1 MPKLNYFCAAIPLL
15 LLPLSSL
22 AQTAMSAQ
30 SAAQATAENEPAEE
44 GGRALKFGNVN
55 VFPSA
60 ELRWGYDDNITQA
73 PDTAGEPALSS
84 AIWVLNAGLTAD
96 LEYKGDRYSLDY
108 LGSFTRYTASSL
120 DNVENHTLRL
130 QGANIFDV
138 RNALRWQA
146 GLVDGYDP
154 RGSTDA
160 TTSAAQAPSNYRTY
174 RVGGTYAY
182 GAEGAKG
189 RLEGDLFFSTK
200 EYLNNRV
207 TMRTADVDSTELNG
221 RFFWRVMPKTSA
233 VLDIRYAN
241 YDYVAVDAG
250 LDSDSLSLLVGANWS
265 ATAATSGS
273 FRVGHVSR
281 RYDSRADFSGFSW
294 EAGVT
299 WKPLTY
305 STFTFTTGRN
315 VNDTTSGLPG
325 AVGDYVLG
333 TNYGVNWTHEWR
345 SNLRSEV
352 AWNHT
357 KSDYDGIDR
366 LDKLDTYKLGMYYD
380 FRRWMNAGVE
390 FNFSDRRSNVSGFNF
405 NRLQSLGVVR
415 AKF

>member
-1 MPKLNYFCAAIPLL
+1 MPKSTIAAALPLL
-15 LLPLSSL
+15 FLPLYGS
-22 AQTAMSAQ
+22 AQTSMSVVTT
-30 SAAQATAENEPAEE
+30 SAPAAPDSPSGE
-44 GGRALKFGNVN
+44 GGRPLKFGNVN

-60 ELRWGYDDNITQA
+60 ELRWGHDDNLTQA
-73 PDTAGEPALSS
+73 PATPAQPAVSS
-84 AIWVLNAGLTAD
+84 SVWILNAGLTAD

-108 LGSFTRYTASSL
+108 LGAYSRYTSSSK

-130 QGANIFDV
+130 QGANILDV
-138 RNALRWQA
+138 RHALRWQA

-160 TTSAAQAPSNYRTY
+160 TFSAQAPSHYRTY

-189 RLEGDLFFSTK
+189 RLEGDAFFTTK
-200 EYLNNRV
+200 EYLNNRD
-207 TMRTADVDSTELNG
+207 TMRTADVDTTELNG

-233 VLDIRYAN
+233 AFEVRYAD
-241 YDYVAVDAG
+241 YDYVAADAG
-250 LDSDSLSLLVGANWS
+250 LDSSSLQLLVGANWN

-273 FRVGHVSR
+273 FRVGHMSR
-281 RYDSRADFSGFSW
+281 RYDSRADYTGFSW

-315 VNDTTSGLPG
+315 INDTTSGAPG
-325 AVGDYVLG
+325 AVGDFVLG
-333 TNYGVNWTHEWR
+333 TSYGVNWTHEWR

-352 AWNHT
+352 SWNQV
-357 KSDYDGIDR
+357 KSDYEGVAR
-366 LDKLDTYKLGMYYD
+366 LDKLDTYKFGLYYD
-380 FRRWMNAGVE
+380 LRRWMNAGVE
-390 FNFSDRRSNVSGFNF
+390 FNYSDRRSTDPAFTF